1 MAELYREAVSIERS
15 FGPESGHLMNLAFA
29 SISDH
34 LAAEMGRDLAVFSF
48 YDQPRILI
56 NTFQGS
62 GETLEVFFD
71 LRQDSCAAIAH
82 PGQAMRVRESFLYGR
97 GILESILEG
106 KVVELLTGQRPLST
120 AGLMVDADA
129 DGVPIVMYSQLE
141 RLQIE
146 TLDMPTRAR
155 NRVLAA
161 LDRGKIVVMPTSG
174 VEHDSARRW
183 GWWEIEPTTR
193 EAVGVLDSG
202 LHQATVQRTL
212 IESEGALDEDTAW
225 VIGAITGAT
234 DTQWVLAA
242 LILEYGELN
251 KAALQEAKAYLKQ
264 IGEYLCSDIKV
275 GKVWEEGVTVAE
287 VKAEIEGCW
296 KESYSLGIGGSIG
309 GEVTILDTGW
319 CEGFQKGFTCASM
332 SILNGYLANL

>member
-1 MAELYREAVSIERS
+1 
-15 FGPESGHLMNLAFA
+15 
-29 SISDH
+29 
-34 LAAEMGRDLAVFSF
+34 
-48 YDQPRILI
+48 
-56 NTFQGS
+56 
-62 GETLEVFFD
+62 
-71 LRQDSCAAIAH
+71 
-82 PGQAMRVRESFLYGR
+82 
-97 GILESILEG
+97 
-106 KVVELLTGQRPLST
+106 VVELLTGQRPLST

-141 RLQIE
+141 RSQFE
-146 TLDMPTRAR
+146 TLDLPSRAR
-155 NRVLAA
+155 RRVLAA
-161 LDRGKIVVMPTSG
+161 LDRGKIVVLPTSG

-212 IESEGALDEDTAW
+212 IEREGALDEDTAW